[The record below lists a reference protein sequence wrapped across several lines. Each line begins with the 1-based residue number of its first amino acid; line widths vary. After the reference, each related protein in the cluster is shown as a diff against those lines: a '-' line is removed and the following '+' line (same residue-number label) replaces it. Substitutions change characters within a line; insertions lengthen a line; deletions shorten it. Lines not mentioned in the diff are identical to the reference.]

1 METPRQTGHTQ
12 AWVFSR
18 THLNT
23 ALVQSEPHLKP
34 SALRIDR
41 SGWRGLPLPALSPK
55 LNKLPVCQG
64 LGHLSRPW
72 FRGASTEGPP
82 GQQAFHKR
90 QGPAAPKP
98 QGQWAHGRYLNTW
111 RMLLT
116 RRSMTLSVSSREQLS
131 RCSWSWLRLREVTRP
146 CTGMTWVQRGPL
158 RSRKGDKGGE
168 QSP

>member
-1 METPRQTGHTQ
+1 MQTPRQTGHTQ
-12 AWVFSR
+12 AWVLSQ

-41 SGWRGLPLPALSPK
+41 SGWTGLPLPALSPK
-55 LNKLPVCQG
+55 LNELPLCQG
-64 LGHLSRPW
+64 LRHLSRPW
-72 FRGASTEGPP
+72 SRGASTEGPLP
-82 GQQAFHKR
+82 TGLAQA
-90 QGPAAPKP
+90 QLPQSKP
-98 QGQWAHGRYLNTW
+98 QGRWTQGRYLNTW

-116 RRSMTLSVSSREQLS
+116 RRSMTLSVSSLEQLS

-158 RSRKGDKGGE
+158 RSRKGDEGEE

>member
-55 LNKLPVCQG
+55 LKLPVCQV

-72 FRGASTEGPP
+72 SRGASTEGSPP
-82 GQQAFHKR
+82 TG
-90 QGPAAPKP
+90 
-98 QGQWAHGRYLNTW
+98 
-111 RMLLT
+111 
-116 RRSMTLSVSSREQLS
+116 LSQE
-131 RCSWSWLRLREVTRP
+131 TRP
-146 CTGMTWVQRGPL
+146 RCPKATGPVGTQQVPEHLADVADTQVDDLECIISGTTEQMQLVVAEAQGGDPTLHRDDLGAAGPPEEQERRRG
-158 RSRKGDKGGE
+158 
-168 QSP
+168 